1 LKTET
6 MAEANKTGRNTGRST
21 GRKTGSGPGFM
32 KGGDRR
38 RRRGG
43 GFGRREGQEE
53 GYYEKVVRINRIS
66 KTVAGGRRMRFNALV
81 VVGDRKGRVGIGL
94 AKAKEVSL
102 AIDKARRLAQR
113 EMVTVNME
121 KNTIPNEVYV
131 KFKAAKVLFRPA
143 RRGRG
148 IVAGQ
153 TLRAIAEAAGIKD
166 LVTKIIGSTN
176 PVNVAKAALIGLS
189 GRLP

>member
-1 LKTET
+1 MVEK
-6 MAEANKTGRNTGRST
+6 K
-21 GRKTGSGPGFM
+21 RK
-32 KGGDRR
+32 KGGSFKRKKFEDE
-38 RRRGG
+38 GG
-43 GFGRREGQEE
+43 S
-53 GYYEKVVRINRIS
+53 YEKVVRINRIS

-81 VVGDRKGRVGIGL
+81 IVGDKKGKVGIGL

-113 EMVTVNME
+113 HMASAVVDG
-121 KNTIPNEVYV
+121 NTIPYEMLV
-131 KFKAAKVLFRPA
+131 KFKAVKILLKPA
-143 RRGRG
+143 SRGRG

-176 PVNVAKAALIGLS
+176 PVNVAKAAMKGLT
-189 GRLP
+189 GYLP

>member
-1 LKTET
+1 MVEK
-6 MAEANKTGRNTGRST
+6 KRKRS
-21 GRKTGSGPGFM
+21 GNFKRKKFTDDGS
-32 KGGDRR
+32 
-38 RRRGG
+38 
-43 GFGRREGQEE
+43 
-53 GYYEKVVRINRIS
+53 YEKVVRINRIS

-81 VVGDRKGRVGIGL
+81 IVGDKKGKVGVGL

-113 EMVTVNME
+113 HTASVVMDG
-121 KNTIPNEVYV
+121 NTIPHEMLI
-131 KFKAAKVLFRPA
+131 KFKAVKILLKPA

-166 LVTKIIGSTN
+166 LVTKIIGSAN
-176 PVNVAKAALIGLS
+176 PVNVAKAAMKGLT
-189 GRLP
+189 GYLP

>member
-1 LKTET
+1 MVEK
-6 MAEANKTGRNTGRST
+6 K
-21 GRKTGSGPGFM
+21 RK
-32 KGGDRR
+32 
-38 RRRGG
+38 RGG
-43 GFGRREGQEE
+43 TFKRKKFGDDSGS
-53 GYYEKVVRINRIS
+53 YEKVVRINRIS
-66 KTVAGGRRMRFNALV
+66 KTVAGGRRMRFNALII
-81 VVGDRKGRVGIGL
+81 VGDRKGKIGVGL

-113 EMVTVNME
+113 HMAAVSMDG
-121 KNTIPNEVYV
+121 NTIPYEMLV
-131 KFKAAKVLFRPA
+131 KFKAVKILLKPA

-176 PVNVAKAALIGLS
+176 PVNVAKAAMKGLT
-189 GRLP
+189 GYLP

>member
-1 LKTET
+1 MVEK
-6 MAEANKTGRNTGRST
+6 K
-21 GRKTGSGPGFM
+21 RK
-32 KGGDRR
+32 KGGNFKRKK
-38 RRRGG
+38 
-43 GFGRREGQEE
+43 FGDEGS
-53 GYYEKVVRINRIS
+53 YEKVVRINRIS

-81 VVGDRKGRVGIGL
+81 IVGDKKGKIGVGL

-102 AIDKARRLAQR
+102 AIDKARRLALR
-113 EMVTVNME
+113 HMAVVAMDG
-121 KNTIPNEVYV
+121 NTIPYEMLV
-131 KFKAAKVLFRPA
+131 KFKAVRILLRPA

-176 PVNVAKAALIGLS
+176 PVNVAKAAMKGLT
-189 GRLP
+189 GYLP

>member
-1 LKTET
+1 MKTET